1 MNPEERINWEAMQS
15 AWIAAGLDPARFW
28 DVTVK
33 EVDRE
38 IGGMMKARD
47 REANERM
54 WLAWHIV
61 ALDRSKK
68 LPKLE
73 TLLIKQ
79 RSPVRPRPQT
89 PEQKFAAMKA
99 IFLAFGGDPAE
110 LGLTNDQHG

>member
-1 MNPEERINWEAMQS
+1 MQT
-15 AWIAAGLDPARFW
+15 AWVAAGFDPARFW
-28 DVTVK
+28 EVTVK
-33 EVDRE
+33 EIDRE
-38 IGGMMKARD
+38 MGGAMKARD

-61 ALDRSKK
+61 ALDRTKK

-73 TLLIKQ
+73 TLLIKP
-79 RSPVRPRPQT
+79 RAAGRPRRQT
-89 PEQKFAAMKA
+89 PEQMVVAMKA